1 MAVLKINGIVM
12 PTPSTM
18 KVNIFDVSATAD
30 RSASG
35 KMIIDR
41 VGTKRKLELSWAHL
55 TASELSKLLSA
66 VGDRTF
72 FTAAYPDPQT
82 GGLRAMSC
90 YCGDRATGVLRM
102 EDGAPVWTDVEMNW
116 IER

>member
-1 MAVLKINGIVM
+1 MAVIRINGAAM

-41 VGTKRKLELSWAHL
+41 VGTKRKLELTWAHL
-55 TASELSKLLSA
+55 TADELSRLLSA
-66 VGDRTF
+66 VGEETF

-82 GGLRAMSC
+82 GGVRTMSC

-102 EDGAPVWTDVEMNW
+102 ENGSPVWTDVEMNW

>member
-1 MAVLKINGIVM
+1 MAMLKINGVEM
-12 PTPSTM
+12 PAPSAM
-18 KVNIFDVSATAD
+18 KVQIFDVSATAD

-35 KMIIDR
+35 RMIIDR

-55 TASELSKLLSA
+55 TGAQLASLLSA
-66 VGDRTF
+66 VNQKTF

-82 GGLRAMSC
+82 GGVRAMVC
-90 YCGDRATGVLRM
+90 YCGDRTTGVLRM
-102 EDGAPVWTDVEMNW
+102 EDGKPVWTDIEMNW